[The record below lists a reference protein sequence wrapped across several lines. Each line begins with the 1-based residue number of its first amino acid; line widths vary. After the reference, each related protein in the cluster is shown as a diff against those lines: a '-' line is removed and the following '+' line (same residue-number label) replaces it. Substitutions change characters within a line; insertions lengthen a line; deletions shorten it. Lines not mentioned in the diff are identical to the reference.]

1 MIAGEESLL
10 DFSVDEE
17 IVFSDELPIGMAF
30 SLLGLLSENTG
41 LEELVVV
48 SLQAMK

>member
-1 MIAGEESLL
+1 LSTDEESLL

-17 IVFSDELPIGMAF
+17 IVLSDESPIETAF
-30 SLLGLLSENTG
+30 SLLGVLSENLG

-48 SLQAMK
+48 SPQAMK